1 MNMKKPGGCTPHLC
15 PDCGEWIKARKDY
28 WRVKTWLLRE
38 KETMEEERKKMT
50 AAPAADD
57 DSSNIPL
64 SRLRHE
70 LQTHMRDLDRTL
82 TTGTAKEQLVIL
94 NSMMYILNKLR
105 ENAER
110 AALEEETQEGKEGII

>member
-1 MNMKKPGGCTPHLC
+1 
-15 PDCGEWIKARKDY
+15 
-28 WRVKTWLLRE
+28 
-38 KETMEEERKKMT
+38 MT
-50 AAPAADD
+50 AAPAADN

-94 NSMMYILNKLR
+94 NSMIYILNKLR

-110 AALEEETQEGKEGII
+110 AALEEEETQEGKEGIIQRTWQMRVEKEEHKGNGQT

>member
-1 MNMKKPGGCTPHLC
+1 
-15 PDCGEWIKARKDY
+15 
-28 WRVKTWLLRE
+28 
-38 KETMEEERKKMT
+38 MT
-50 AAPAADD
+50 SAPPPADD
-57 DSSNIPL
+57 DDNIVVP
-64 SRLRHE
+64 RLRHE
-70 LQTHMRDLDRTL
+70 LQNHMKDLDRTL

>member
-1 MNMKKPGGCTPHLC
+1 
-15 PDCGEWIKARKDY
+15 
-28 WRVKTWLLRE
+28 
-38 KETMEEERKKMT
+38 MT
-50 AAPAADD
+50 LSSPPAKDD
-57 DSSNIPL
+57 DNSSSNIL
-64 SRLRHE
+64 RLRHE